1 MNRRLINQEDLFESV
16 EVIIAGQQRKN
27 HIMSREERQIVAFHE
42 IGHALVAAKQ
52 KDTQPIQKITII
64 PRTSGAL
71 GYTMQM
77 PTEERFLM
85 KKQEMLD
92 ELVTY
97 LGGRAAEEVEFGS
110 ITTGA
115 SNDIEKATDLARK
128 MVTMYGMSAEFGMMG
143 LEIPG
148 SQYMDGRPVKTCA
161 DETMVKADE
170 IVRKLFEDAYEKA
183 IAILKENKAVL
194 EKSANY
200 LLEKRNDY
208 RSGVYGLYSWS

>member
-1 MNRRLINQEDLFESV
+1 
-16 EVIIAGQQRKN
+16 
-27 HIMSREERQIVAFHE
+27 
-42 IGHALVAAKQ
+42 
-52 KDTQPIQKITII
+52 
-64 PRTSGAL
+64 
-71 GYTMQM
+71 
-77 PTEERFLM
+77 M

-128 MVTMYGMSAEFGMMG
+128 MVTMYGMSSEFGMMG

-170 IVRKLFEDAYEKA
+170 IVRKLLEEAYQKA
-183 IAILKENKAVL
+183 VDILTENKGIL

-200 LLEKRNDY
+200 LLEKETITGQEFMDFIHGAEAL
-208 RSGVYGLYSWS
+208 SGAPSIE